1 MDDHAGTDGPESST
15 SSTDGEAET
24 KRTLA
29 TRGTE
34 AVTKAKSKAEDLL
47 SRAEASRP
55 HSAVVDI
62 AFGSYEHDT
71 QVAGGILAGAVA
83 FRIFLFIVPFVF
95 FFVFAFGLYA
105 EVVNKP
111 VAEATEEAGIVG
123 LLATTITNVGDQSF
137 WSRVTLLVI
146 SGFALVS
153 GARGLLKSLNAV
165 HIIVWRLPRTRL
177 QHQPRLIGG
186 LILALLM
193 TMVIAQLIDTLR
205 EVSFPGWVL
214 GTAGFILIP
223 AAIWLFASLKAFPH
237 PPEADWRALLPGALL
252 VGAGIEL
259 LHVFTVVWIIHSF
272 ERKSE
277 TYGAIGGSLALL
289 LWAYILGRI
298 FAAAPVLNAVMWR
311 RVSALPLPPPEPPL
325 PPPAD

>member
-1 MDDHAGTDGPESST
+1 MDDSAGTDRPEAPT
-15 SSTDGEAET
+15 PPAAGQAEA

-29 TRGTE
+29 TRGSD
-34 AVTKAKSKAEDLL
+34 AVAKAKSKAEDLRA
-47 SRAEASRP
+47 RAEASRP

-95 FFVFAFGLYA
+95 FVVVAFGLYA
-105 EVVNKP
+105 EVINKP

-177 QHQPRLIGG
+177 QHQPLLVGG

-193 TMVIAQLIDTLR
+193 TIVIAQLTNALQ

-223 AAIWLFASLKAFPH
+223 AAIWLFASLKVFPH

-289 LWAYILGRI
+289 LWAYIVGRI
-298 FAAAPVLNAVMWR
+298 FAASPVLNAVMWR
-311 RVSALPLPPPEPPL
+311 RGSTLPLPPPEPPL

>member
-1 MDDHAGTDGPESST
+1 MDDRAGTDGPESST
-15 SSTDGEAET
+15 SSTDGDAET

-34 AVTKAKSKAEDLL
+34 AVATAKSKAEDL
-47 SRAEASRP
+47 RARVEASRP

-111 VAEATEEAGIVG
+111 VAEATDEAGIVG

-193 TMVIAQLIDTLR
+193 TIVIAQLIDALR

-223 AAIWLFASLKAFPH
+223 AAIWLFASLKVVPPPSRGRLARPAAWGAAGRRRHRIAPRVHGGVDH
-237 PPEADWRALLPGALL
+237 PLVRAEVGDLRGHRGLSGAPALGLHPRADLRRRSRAQRG
-252 VGAGIEL
+252 
-259 LHVFTVVWIIHSF
+259 HV
-272 ERKSE
+272 
-277 TYGAIGGSLALL
+277 AA
-289 LWAYILGRI
+289 RI
-298 FAAAPVLNAVMWR
+298 SSAAPSSRA
-311 RVSALPLPPPEPPL
+311 
-325 PPPAD
+325 PATSTR